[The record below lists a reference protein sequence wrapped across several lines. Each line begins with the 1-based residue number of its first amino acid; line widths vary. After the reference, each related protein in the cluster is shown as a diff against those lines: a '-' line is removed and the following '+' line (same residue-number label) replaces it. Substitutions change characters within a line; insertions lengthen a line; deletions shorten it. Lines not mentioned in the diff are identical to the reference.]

1 MKLSYYYYPLD
12 SKDKPFN
19 VFTSIDNQWTYEH
32 IVNQGNHHSMI
43 CWYKARQDNE
53 WEWKTYDLRD
63 DLNGKFMNYRFNQ
76 EIGLPYNM
84 NTVQIAIDKMW

>member
-1 MKLSYYYYPLD
+1 
-12 SKDKPFN
+12 
-19 VFTSIDNQWTYEH
+19 
-32 IVNQGNHHSMI
+32 MI